1 MRHLGLLAVLVAIV
15 LSAAC
20 YIPKPAHAA
29 PAVGIVAESLTI
41 TDMAGKGQLRAVKP
55 GGQFMAMLATTNAAD
70 GIQEYVAVF
79 EVRDANGFTVFLDFS
94 EGLLNPGQ
102 TSRIGLQVLL
112 QETGNYTVRS
122 FAYSVPLLS
131 QARGV
136 AFSSVFTAPL
146 SVTETVAPAHQTG
159 VFVPLYEYPD
169 IGDPENIW
177 NRLVAYKQEHASVPF
192 AATIN
197 PWSGPGTWLDPNY
210 AQGISALREGGVEY
224 VLGYVPTDYARQTG
238 GASLSNIKAMMD
250 TYRAWYPGVN
260 GVMLD
265 EVNSSS
271 DRLAFYSELAEYA
284 RAAGLQY
291 VFANPGTKIDAQY
304 IEIFDNLVIY
314 EHRVPPSVS
323 QLQENTYFP
332 TYDPQYFSFAV
343 KNVPT
348 LDVAYVDEASGYV
361 SFLYLTDD
369 VESLSD
375 PNPYNTLPRYFAE
388 LLDLLDP
395 SRERDKLQ
403 AGTFPT

>member
-1 MRHLGLLAVLVAIV
+1 MRHLGFLAVLFAIV

-20 YIPKPAHAA
+20 YAPKPAQAA
-29 PAVGIVAESLTI
+29 PAVGIVAESLTL

-55 GGQFMAMLATTNAAD
+55 GGQFTTMLAATNAD
-70 GIQEYVAVF
+70 EVIHEYVAVF
-79 EVRDANGFTVFLDFS
+79 EVRDANEFTVFLDFA
-94 EGLLNPGQ
+94 EGLVNPGQ
-102 TSRIGLQVLL
+102 ATRIGLPVLL

-136 AFSSVFTAPL
+136 AFSSVFTAPI
-146 SVTETVAPAHQTG
+146 SVTEAAAPAHQTG

-169 IGDPENIW
+169 ISDPENIW
-177 NRLVAYKQEHASVPF
+177 NRLVAHKQEHASVPF

-210 AQGISALREGGVEY
+210 VQGTATLREGGVEY
-224 VLGYVPTDYARQTG
+224 VLGYVPTDYARQTA
-238 GASLSNIKAMMD
+238 GASLSSIKAMMD
-250 TYRAWYPGVN
+250 TYRAWYPDVN

-265 EVNSSS
+265 EVNSGASQ
-271 DRLAFYSELAEYA
+271 LGFYSELAEYA
-284 RAAGLQY
+284 RAAGFQY

-348 LDVAYVDEASGYV
+348 LDAYYVGEASGYV

-395 SRERDKLQ
+395 AEM
-403 AGTFPT
+403 